1 MFMTNQQSPKLS
13 EPRVGSLHDP
23 AALVTTEFASIFVP
37 SFFVVPAIRGD
48 QLDAP
53 FSGPPTQRI
62 GVVAGIGDHPLR
74 FLSRAAARLRD
85 RDFAER
91 GFRKRN
97 FCRRGTFQPNSQR
110 NTFTVCQYH
119 PLRSLAAL
127 GLTHRETPFLA
138 GAKLPSKK
146 LSSQRS
152 RPFSSSAP
160 NKVRQASS
168 QIPCSCQRCSRRQQ
182 VEGEGNSSGR
192 NRHAAPVCR
201 IQRMPSRQAR
211 FGAGGLPRLSALRF
225 GRGNKGAINSHCS
238 SLNSLC
244 RFFMAEAQPTT
255 CLTRKCLM

>member
-1 MFMTNQQSPKLS
+1 MFMTNQQSAKLA
-13 EPRVGSLHDP
+13 EPSVGSFHDP
-23 AALVTTEFASIFVP
+23 TALVAAEFASIFVP
-37 SFFVVPAIRGD
+37 SFLVVLAIRGN
-48 QLDAP
+48 QFDAP
-53 FSGPPTQRI
+53 LSQALAQGI
-62 GVVAGIGDHPLR
+62 GIVPGIGDHALR
-74 FLSRAAARLRD
+74 FLSRATPSLRD
-85 RDFAER
+85 RDFVQR

-127 GLTHRETPFLA
+127 GFPDRKAPFLA

-160 NKVRQASS
+160 SRVRQASS
-168 QIPCSCQRCSRRQQ
+168 QMPCSCQCCNRRQQ
-182 VEGEGNSSGR
+182 VEDEGNSSGR

-211 FGAGGLPRLSALRF
+211 FGAGGRPRLSARRF
-225 GRGNKGAINSHCS
+225 GRGNKGSINSHCS

-244 RFFMAEAQPTT
+244 RCFMTEAQPITY
-255 CLTRKCLM
+255 LTRKYLM

>member
-1 MFMTNQQSPKLS
+1 MTNQQSSKLP
-13 EPRVGSLHDP
+13 EPRVGSFYDP
-23 AALVTTEFASIFVP
+23 ATPVAAEFAAIFIP
-37 SFFVVPAIRGD
+37 ALPVVLAIRGD

-53 FSGPPTQRI
+53 RSQ
-62 GVVAGIGDHPLR
+62 ALAQGIGIIASVGDHALWV
-74 FLSRAAARLRD
+74 LSRATSRLRD
-85 RDFAER
+85 RDFGQR

-127 GLTHRETPFLA
+127 SFPDRKAPFLA

-160 NKVRQASS
+160 SRVRQASN
-168 QIPCSCQRCSRRQQ
+168 QTPCSCQRCNRRQQ
-182 VEGEGNSSGR
+182 VEDEGNSSGR

-201 IQRMPSRQAR
+201 IQRMPSRHAR
-211 FGAGGLPRLSALRF
+211 FEAGGRPRLSARRLLW
-225 GRGNKGAINSHCS
+225 GNKGSISPHCS
-238 SLNSLC
+238 SVNSLC

>member
-1 MFMTNQQSPKLS
+1 MFMTDQQSAKLP
-13 EPRVGSLHDP
+13 EPGVGSFYDP
-23 AALVTTEFASIFVP
+23 AALVAAEFASIFIP
-37 SFFVVPAIRGD
+37 SFLVVLAIRGN
-48 QLDAP
+48 QFDAP
-53 FSGPPTQRI
+53 LSEPPTQRI
-62 GVVAGIGDHPLR
+62 GIVPGIGDYALR

-85 RDFAER
+85 RDFGQR

-97 FCRRGTFQPNSQR
+97 FCRRGTFQLNSQR
-110 NTFTVCQYH
+110 NAFTVCQYH

-127 GLTHRETPFLA
+127 GFPDRKAPFLA

-160 NKVRQASS
+160 NRVRQASS

-211 FGAGGLPRLSALRF
+211 LAAGGRPRLSARRF

-238 SLNSLC
+238 SVNSLC
-244 RFFMAEAQPTT
+244 RFFMAEAQPITY
-255 CLTRKCLM
+255 LTRKYLM

>member
-1 MFMTNQQSPKLS
+1 MFMTNQQPAKLP
-13 EPRVGSLHDP
+13 EPRVGSFYDP
-23 AALVTTEFASIFVP
+23 ATPVAAEFAAIFVP
-37 SFFVVPAIRGD
+37 PLAVVLAIWGD

-53 FSGPPTQRI
+53 CLQAPAQ
-62 GVVAGIGDHPLR
+62 GIGIVASVGDHALR
-74 FLSRAAARLRD
+74 FLSRATPRLRD
-85 RDFAER
+85 RDR
-91 GFRKRN
+91 GQCGFRKRN

-119 PLRSLAAL
+119 PLRSLATLRFPDRKA
-127 GLTHRETPFLA
+127 PFFA

-160 NKVRQASS
+160 NRVRQASN
-168 QIPCSCQRCSRRQQ
+168 QTPCSCQLCNRRQQ
-182 VEGEGNSSGR
+182 VDDEGNSSGR

-201 IQRMPSRQAR
+201 IQRMPSRHAR
-211 FGAGGLPRLSALRF
+211 FEARGRPRLSARRL

-238 SLNSLC
+238 SVNSLC

-255 CLTRKCLM
+255 CLTCKCLI